1 MIHGM
6 SVDTARRYIET
17 VDEINTIVDKIYAIA
32 YMISLL
38 SVIEEGSIDIKPDAV
53 GYLGKEIAHEVVR
66 ISELLDDHFASRAAI
81 LCELEAHKDDE

>member
-17 VDEINTIVDKIYAIA
+17 VDEINAIVDKIYAIA
-32 YMISLL
+32 SMISVL
-38 SVIEEGSIDIKPDAV
+38 SVIEEGSVDIKPDAV

-81 LCELEAHKDDE
+81 LCELEAQKDDK